1 MRPGFC
7 WKNHQ
12 RGVGILGERPQDGL
26 QRTGQTWREA
36 GTHSHVAK
44 TWNKDNHSQMRETFE
59 YIFEY
64 SNKIGLCLVGKY
76 WDALYKQNLKG
87 KLLVPVLRSRSNVK
101 LQLNVFTV

>member
-1 MRPGFC
+1 
-7 WKNHQ
+7 
-12 RGVGILGERPQDGL
+12 
-26 QRTGQTWREA
+26 
-36 GTHSHVAK
+36 
-44 TWNKDNHSQMRETFE
+44 MRETFE

>member
-1 MRPGFC
+1 M
-7 WKNHQ
+7 
-12 RGVGILGERPQDGL
+12 GERPQDGL